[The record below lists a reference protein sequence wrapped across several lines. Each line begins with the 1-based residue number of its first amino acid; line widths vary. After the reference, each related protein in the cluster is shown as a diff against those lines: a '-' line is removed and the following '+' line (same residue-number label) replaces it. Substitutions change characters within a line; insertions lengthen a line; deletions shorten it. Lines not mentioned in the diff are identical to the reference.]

1 LHICKTQNYHFILFS
16 LQAGQFQTIDTNS
29 LAPTPLS
36 MQPVNTHGNY
46 ITSFDISETCQVLA
60 FGDSGGMALKF
71 LHKKEKYCVIMTN
84 VETMAALYFFTI
96 L

>member
-1 LHICKTQNYHFILFS
+1 
-16 LQAGQFQTIDTNS
+16 
-29 LAPTPLS
+29 

-71 LHKKEKYCVIMTN
+71 LHKKENYCVIMTN
-84 VETMAALYFFTI
+84 VETVSAF
-96 L
+96 